1 VQVVGAVT
9 MIMMRFDSACSQNGI
24 LSSPLSAAQGTLC
37 DFKCV
42 PARQR
47 YVVLSKFQVDA
58 SIRAMLHG
66 ENSKTCVKAPTGS
79 ATSTCGATV
88 VIYVLLTFMIKVA
101 QGPILDDVLKQRI
114 ELEFQVTT
122 LHKGCGRLEP
132 CGVLYK
138 KDAAEKC

>member
-1 VQVVGAVT
+1 MNEYNLLHVLQRGKTSAYASTRSTTRASGAAVVV
-9 MIMMRFDSACSQNGI
+9 
-24 LSSPLSAAQGTLC
+24 
-37 DFKCV
+37 
-42 PARQR
+42 
-47 YVVLSKFQVDA
+47 
-58 SIRAMLHG
+58 
-66 ENSKTCVKAPTGS
+66 
-79 ATSTCGATV
+79 
-88 VIYVLLTFMIKVA
+88 YVLLTFMIKVA